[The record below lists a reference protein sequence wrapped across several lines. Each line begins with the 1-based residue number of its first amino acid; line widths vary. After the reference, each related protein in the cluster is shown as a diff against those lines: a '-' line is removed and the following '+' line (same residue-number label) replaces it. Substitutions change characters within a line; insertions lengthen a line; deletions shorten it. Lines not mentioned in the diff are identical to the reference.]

1 MLTKQEIN
9 DIADEYYLSVLS
21 YCRSHLSL
29 NEHEAEDITQDVFL
43 LLQEKSE
50 ELENTNMRAWL
61 YAVARNKAKE
71 FYRINNREKSY
82 LRLDDEEIPYDEV
95 LKVFDEY
102 FPVTDDEINK
112 HVKIILKTL
121 NDKETILF
129 KKVFME
135 KKTYKQVAEEMGLTE
150 TAVNSRAF
158 RLRKKI
164 TTEAKLMATVVGQ
177 IIIKIFF

>member
-9 DIADEYYLSVLS
+9 EIAEKYYLSVLS
-21 YCRSHLSL
+21 YCRSHLLLSE
-29 NEHEAEDITQDVFL
+29 NDAEDITQDTFL
-43 LLQEKSE
+43 LLQEKSDK
-50 ELENTNMRAWL
+50 LENTNMQAWL
-61 YAVARNKAKE
+61 YSVASKKTNE
-71 FYRINNREKSY
+71 IYRKNNYEKSY
-82 LRLDDEEIPYDEV
+82 LRLDGKEIPYDDV

-102 FPVTDDEINK
+102 FPVSEDEIQK
-112 HVKIILKTL
+112 YAEIILKTL

-129 KKVFME
+129 KKIYIE

-150 TAVNSRAF
+150 KAVGSRAF

-164 TTEAKLMATVVGQ
+164 SSEAKLMLTVVGQ